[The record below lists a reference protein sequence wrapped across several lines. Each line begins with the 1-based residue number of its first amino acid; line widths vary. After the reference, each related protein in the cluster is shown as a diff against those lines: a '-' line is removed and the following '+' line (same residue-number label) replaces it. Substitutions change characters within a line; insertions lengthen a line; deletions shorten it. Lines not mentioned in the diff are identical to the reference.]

1 MPYQPVAPVQNVKFL
16 VASCDKSHYC
26 PFMDTQNT
34 LIAEI
39 EAAAAM
45 LGLSPSTVGERAG
58 QGGRFYARLKSGAR
72 VWPETEAKV
81 RQWIATASLSGTC
94 DPSHAD
100 IQDAQKYSKRGAQ

>member
-1 MPYQPVAPVQNVKFL
+1 
-16 VASCDKSHYC
+16 
-26 PFMDTQNT
+26 MDTQNS
-34 LIAEI
+34 LITAI

-81 RQWIATASLSGTC
+81 RDWIATASLSQQC
-94 DPSHAD
+94 EPSHVD
-100 IQDAQKYSKRGAQ
+100 IQDDHKINTRVSE